1 MMEVTDFKNNLWDYT
16 RKIGENTNMII
27 TSLCEHH
34 GLTVLQGRILVEIK
48 QHGSH
53 TIGSLASRLNIAGT
67 NISTMCK
74 KLATKGFLERVRDEK
89 DERVVKLVLSEK
101 GNKVVEE
108 INQELI
114 EKISVSIKGETKD
127 SLFDIISGLKKM
139 NDLLEK
145 INRL

>member
-1 MMEVTDFKNNLWDYT
+1 MEVTDFKNNLWDYT
-16 RKIGENTNMII
+16 RKIGENTNMVI
-27 TSLCEHH
+27 TSLCEQH
-34 GLTVLQGRILVEIK
+34 GVTMLQGRILVEIH

-74 KLATKGFLERVRDEK
+74 KLGTKGFLERVRDEE
-89 DERVVKLVLSEK
+89 DERVVKLILSEK
-101 GNKVVEE
+101 GNSVVKE

-114 EKISVSIKGETKD
+114 EKILISIKGETD
-127 SLFDIISGLKKM
+127 ESLYEIINGLKKM

-145 INRL
+145 IRSL